1 MNTITL
7 LGTNYLRP
15 NRTIESIILS
25 NEKVKKFVF
34 VYNYE
39 GVHFRVFE
47 SILDAYK
54 SESGDANTKLV
65 AEFTQE
71 KDLDNFLGKT
81 LQV

>member
-15 NRTIESIILS
+15 NRTIESILLS
-25 NEKVKKFVF
+25 NKKAKKLVF

-47 SILDAYK
+47 SIFDAYK
-54 SESGDANTKLV
+54 SESGDTNIKLV

-81 LQV
+81 L